1 MKYIYSFCCG
11 VIVVTTAE
19 TGGIAI
25 TPRPSSENSKP
36 KAGYPMTP
44 FFGVDP
50 VLYSDEVCMPVVL
63 CCVCVHVV

>member
-1 MKYIYSFCCG
+1 M
-11 VIVVTTAE
+11 VTTE

-25 TPRPSSENSKP
+25 TPRPSSDDTKP

-50 VLYSDEVCMPVVL
+50 VLYNDEV
-63 CCVCVHVV
+63 